1 MGSTAT
7 EKRQVV
13 RYAFYKLDPA
23 WRRLTAERQASAKI
37 EFGETLERYHG
48 RLLLRPY
55 GLVGIRGDCDFLL
68 WQVAEDLDALVEL
81 QTALNRTDLGA
92 YLSIPY
98 SYLAMTRRSIYEFPA
113 PPDQVHEQRLV
124 IQPSAAK
131 YLFVYPFIKTRPW
144 YALPK
149 PERQRMMDEHVRVG
163 RKYPSIRLNTTYS
176 YGLDDQEFIVA
187 FEGDN
192 PGDFLDL
199 VMELRESQASAY
211 TLRDTP
217 TFTCVQMSLW
227 DMLDTLGGAGSAEAP
242 SRRPV
247 RADGYTP
254 VATLAELPEGASRRV
269 YAAGEA
275 VALFNVSGTVHAIA
289 NRCTHA
295 RASLSE
301 GTLDPARC
309 AVTCPWHEGVFSLET
324 GQVLAGPPALPIG
337 IYRVKLEGDTILVA
351 PAEAR
356 EPTVVPRP

>member
-1 MGSTAT
+1 MTAAAP

-23 WRRLTAERQASAKI
+23 WRRLSSERQASAKL
-37 EFGETLERYHG
+37 EFGDTLERYRG

-55 GLVGIRGDCDFLL
+55 GLVGLRGDCDFLL

-113 PPDQVHEQRLV
+113 DPQHDQRLV
-124 IQPSAAK
+124 IRPSAAK
-131 YLFVYPFIKTRPW
+131 YLFVYPFVKTRAW
-144 YALPK
+144 YSLPK

-163 RKYPSIRLNTTYS
+163 RKYPTIRLNTTYS

-192 PGDFLDL
+192 PGEFLDL
-199 VMELRESQASAY
+199 VMELRESEASSY

-217 TFTCVQMSLW
+217 TLTCVQMSLW
-227 DMLDTLGGAGSAEAP
+227 DMLDTLGGAGSAEAVA
-242 SRRPV
+242 RRPA
-247 RADGYTP
+247 RADGFTP
-254 VATLAELPEGASRRV
+254 VATLDELPPGSAKRV
-269 YAAGEA
+269 YAANEA
-275 VALFNVSGTVHAIA
+275 VALFNVNGTIYAIG
-289 NRCTHA
+289 NRCSHA

-301 GTLDPARC
+301 GAVDPARC
-309 AVTCPWHEGVFSLET
+309 TVTCPWHEGVFSLET
-324 GQVLAGPPALPIG
+324 GRVLGGPPVHPVVT
-337 IYRVKLEGDTILVA
+337 YRVKLEDGSIFIA

-356 EPTVVPRP
+356 EAALS